1 MSGETIG
8 QDEPDLKALDEYL
21 MSDESPENCMQLSDL
36 DGFLTAIVVG
46 PELIQ
51 PSEWLP
57 VIWGGESPE
66 FANDAQATAILD
78 AVVGRYNEIARSL
91 NKIPPEIDPIFWKTK
106 AGLVVAGDWAEG
118 FLDAMD
124 LRSKAW
130 AEMIEDEEDSRPLIP
145 ILGLAGSESDSP
157 VLAGGSEKLAKLR
170 ADATDMIPTCIVK
183 IDAYWKAR
191 RRPGATTELRVRKPG
206 RNDPCPCGSGRK
218 YKRCCGAN

>member
-1 MSGETIG
+1 MSDETIG
-8 QDEPDLKALDEYL
+8 QGEPDLKALDEYL

-91 NKIPPEIDPIFWKTK
+91 AKIPPEIDPIFWKTK
-106 AGLVVAGDWAEG
+106 VGLVVAGDWAEG

-191 RRPGATTELRVRKPG
+191 RRPGATTELRGRKPG

-218 YKRCCGAN
+218 YKRCCGAK

>member
-8 QDEPDLKALDEYL
+8 QGEPDLKALDEYL
-21 MSDESPENCMQLSDL
+21 MSDESPENCMQISDL

-46 PELIQ
+46 PDLIQ

-78 AVVGRYNEIARSL
+78 AVVGRYNEIAQSL
-91 NKIPPEIDPIFWKTK
+91 AKIPPEIDPIFWKTK
-106 AGLVVAGDWAEG
+106 VGLVVAGDWAEG

-170 ADATDMIPTCIVK
+170 ADATDMIPSCIVK
-183 IDAYWKAR
+183 IDAFWKAR
-191 RRPGATTELRVRKPG
+191 RRAEATPELRARKPG

-218 YKRCCGAN
+218 YKRCCGAH